1 MASVQE
7 IYQSN
12 LRRQYTDADTK
23 QFDEAEKHLA
33 GNRLDVRGPGAA
45 RNIDLIDDFFQNNRG
60 IPVTVQNIYKAV
72 EQRKNEFVWL
82 SPAEAEWYQTSQQ
95 NPELANQLAGHLATQ
110 GQIGRLVNDGDQLFE
125 NLTLLFKEIH
135 SRRESASPYTI
146 AGAEDRIAHR
156 PGRQLHR
163 VPKPRRTEPVS
174 RAAKADDGSPF
185 LGRDLVKQADG
196 SYRSKTPAE
205 QRRDMEAAER
215 AKSQVQTTPLDAS
228 ERAWKSMADGL
239 LRDGTHSQQV
249 RVKAVYDQELLQG
262 SSWRKIYEACKREV
276 NLSKNRSF
284 VR

>member
-1 MASVQE
+1 MARTSDMVRQE
-7 IYQSN
+7 EISAYVKFCKDYNVVNYDGRDQE
-12 LRRQYTDADTK
+12 T
-23 QFDEAEKHLA
+23 LA
-33 GNRLDVRGPGAA
+33 NA
-45 RNIDLIDDFFQNNRG
+45 
-60 IPVTVQNIYKAV
+60 
-72 EQRKNEFVWL
+72 EFVLNYFLEVWKQDMTEANFALAFPQLKPHLKFYSSPQYAEFTHVANENIHAAQQLVAWL
-82 SPAEAEWYQTSQQ
+82 
-95 NPELANQLAGHLATQ
+95 NTQ
-110 GQIGRLVNDGDQLFE
+110 GKVGQLVNSGDDAYE
-125 NLTLLFKEIH
+125 NLTLLLTEING
-135 SRRESASPYTI
+135 RREAVSSKTI
-146 AGAEDRIAHR
+146 RDAEDRIAHR

-215 AKSQVQTTPLDAS
+215 AKSLVQTPSLDPS
-228 ERAWKSMADGL
+228 EQAWKSMADGL
-239 LRDGTHSQQV
+239 LHDGTHSQQARV
-249 RVKAVYDQELLQG
+249 RAVYDQELLQG